1 MKAAIL
7 KTIGQ
12 PLTIEDIPEPVPGA
26 GEVLVRVLAASV
38 LAYAQE
44 VFTGQRHYPLLLP
57 LAPGCGAIGL
67 VEKIGPDAT
76 RLKPGQLVYCD
87 PTVRSRDDALSPDI
101 MLQGWT
107 ASGEGPQKL
116 QAHFRNGSFAEKMLM
131 PLENAFSLEHVRS
144 IDPAKL
150 TWLNT
155 LLVSYGGFLAGGLQ
169 PGQVVMV
176 NGATGHFGS
185 AAVAV
190 ALAMGAARVVASGRN
205 EQALNMLVHQFGSRV
220 RPVLL
225 AADEATGSNR
235 IREATQGS
243 SITYSAYSLSEEEA
257 MNRKRFMEAAEGP
270 IDLLLDIL
278 GPVHDSAPTRRAI
291 MTVRPG
297 GTAVLMG
304 GVQADLDIPYNYVMR
319 NNLVIRGQ
327 WMCPRHAPSLLIELI
342 HSGLLTLEPFSVST
356 FPLEQVNQA
365 VQYAHDHGGAFQLT
379 TLQPSSI

>member
-12 PLTIEDIPEPVPGA
+12 PLTIEDIPEPEPGA
-26 GEVLVRVLAASV
+26 GEVLVRVLAAPV

-57 LAPGCGAIGL
+57 LAPGCGAVGI
-67 VEKIGPDAT
+67 VEKTGPDAT
-76 RLKPGQLVYCD
+76 RLKHGQLVFCD
-87 PTVRSRDDALSPDI
+87 PTVRSRDDALTPDI

-107 ASGEGPQKL
+107 APGKGAQKL
-116 QAHFRNGSFAEKMLM
+116 QAHFRHGPFAEKMLL

-144 IDPAKL
+144 VDPAKL

-155 LLVSYGGFLAGGLQ
+155 LLVPYGGLLAAGLQ
-169 PGQVVMV
+169 PGQVIMV

-190 ALAMGAARVVASGRN
+190 ALAMGAARVIAPGRN
-205 EQALNMLVHQFGSRV
+205 EQALSALVRQFGSRV

-225 AADEATGSNR
+225 TADEATDSNR
-235 IREATQGS
+235 FREATEGS
-243 SITYSAYSLSEEEA
+243 SIKYSAYSLSEAEA
-257 MNRKRFMEAAEGP
+257 IHRKRFMEAAEGP
-270 IDLLLDIL
+270 IDCLLDLL
-278 GPVHDSAPTRRAI
+278 GPVHDAAPTRRGILA
-291 MTVRPG
+291 VRSG

-304 GVQADLDIPYNYVMR
+304 GVQAALDIPYNYIMR

-327 WMCPRHAPSLLIELI
+327 WMCPRHAPSLLVELI
-342 HSGLLTLEPFSVST
+342 SSGLLNLEPFSVHT

-365 VQYAHDHGGAFQLT
+365 VQYAHDHGGAFRLT
-379 TLQPSSI
+379 VLKPTAV

>member
-12 PLTIEDIPEPVPGA
+12 PLAIEDIPEPVPGA
-26 GEVLVRVLAASV
+26 GEVLVRVLAAPV
-38 LAYAQE
+38 LAYAQD

-57 LAPGCGAIGL
+57 LAPGCGAVGI
-67 VEKIGPDAT
+67 VEKTGPDAT
-76 RLKPGQLVYCD
+76 RLKPGQLVFCD

-107 ASGEGPQKL
+107 APGEGAQIL
-116 QAHFRNGSFAEKMLM
+116 QAHFRHGSFAEKMLL

-150 TWLNT
+150 AWLVT
-155 LLVSYGGFLAGGLQ
+155 LLVPYSGLLAAGLQ
-169 PGQVVMV
+169 AGQIIMV

-185 AAVAV
+185 AAVAIAV
-190 ALAMGAARVVASGRN
+190 AMGAARVVAPGRN
-205 EQALNMLVHQFGSRV
+205 VQVLSALVRQFGPHV

-225 AADEATGSNR
+225 SENDTVESTRS
-235 IREATQGS
+235 RETVESS
-243 SITYSAYSLSEEEA
+243 SITYSAYALSANEA
-257 MNRKRFMEAAEGP
+257 TNRKRFVEAAEGP
-270 IDLLLDIL
+270 IDYLLDIL
-278 GPVHDSAPTRRAI
+278 GPIHDSAPTRRGI
-291 MTVRPG
+291 MSVRPG

-319 NNLVIRGQ
+319 NNLVLRGQ
-327 WMCPRHAPSLLIELI
+327 WMSPRHAPSQMVELI
-342 HSGLLTLEPFSVST
+342 HSGLLSLEAFSVST
-356 FPLEQVNQA
+356 FPLEQANQA

-379 TLQPSSI
+379 VLTPSDI

>member
-26 GEVLVRVLAASV
+26 GEVLVRVLAAPV

-57 LAPGCGAIGL
+57 LAPGCGAVGL

-76 RLKPGQLVYCD
+76 RLKPGQLVFCD

-101 MLQGWT
+101 MLQGWV

-116 QAHFRNGSFAEKMLM
+116 QAHFRNGSFAEKMLL
-131 PLENAFSLEHVRS
+131 PLENAFSLNHVRS

-155 LLVSYGGFLAGGLQ
+155 LLVPYSGFLAAGLQ

-185 AAVAV
+185 AAVAIAV
-190 ALAMGAARVVASGRN
+190 AMGAARVVALGRN
-205 EQALNMLVHQFGSRV
+205 EQALNTLVRQFGSRV

-225 AADEATGSNR
+225 SADETTGSNR
-235 IREATQGS
+235 LREGTEGS
-243 SITYSAYSLSEEEA
+243 SITYSAYSLSEDEA

-270 IDLLLDIL
+270 IDCLLDIL
-278 GPVHDSAPTRRAI
+278 GPIHDSAPTRRGI
-291 MTVRPG
+291 MAVRPG

-304 GVQADLDIPYNYVMR
+304 GVQANLDIPYNYVMR

-327 WMCPRHAPSLLIELI
+327 WMCPRHAPSLLVELI
-342 HSGLLTLEPFSVST
+342 HSGLLALEPFSVST
-356 FPLEQVNQA
+356 FSLEQVSQA
-365 VQYAHDHGGAFQLT
+365 VQHAHDHGGAFQLT
-379 TLQPSSI
+379 VLKPSSL

>member
-1 MKAAIL
+1 MKAAML

-26 GEVLVRVLAASV
+26 GEVLVRVLAAPV
-38 LAYAQE
+38 LSYAQE

-57 LAPGCGAIGL
+57 LAPGCGAVGL

-76 RLKPGQLVYCD
+76 RLKPGQLVFCD

-101 MLQGWT
+101 MLQGWL

-116 QAHFRNGSFAEKMLM
+116 QAYFRNGSFAEKMLV

-155 LLVSYGGFLAGGLQ
+155 LLVPYSGFLAAGLQ
-169 PGQVVMV
+169 PGQVVLV

-190 ALAMGAARVVASGRN
+190 AVAMGAACVVASGRN
-205 EQALNMLVHQFGSRV
+205 EQALHALVHRFGSRV

-225 AADEATGSNR
+225 STDEAADRNR
-235 IREATQGS
+235 LREATKDS
-243 SITYSAYSLSEEEA
+243 SITYSAYALSEEEA
-257 MNRKRFMEAAEGP
+257 MNRKRLMEAAEGP
-270 IDLLLDIL
+270 IDCLLDIL
-278 GPVHDSAPTRRAI
+278 GPIHDSAPTRRAI

-304 GVQADLDIPYNYVMR
+304 GVQADLDIPYNYIMR
-319 NNLVIRGQ
+319 NNLVLRGQ
-327 WMCPRHAPSLLIELI
+327 WMCPRSAPPLLTALI

-379 TLQPSSI
+379 VLEPSSL